1 MRAIR
6 RERNGV
12 LDRNDEGRCTVFLKP
27 LLLYCDGK
35 EVSAEGKQKIS
46 QPEGGSRLSTTT
58 ECGLGEILHLC
69 MESNTVC
76 GEIQDSLD
84 RADPGR
90 MLRPNRKVVHSLVP

>member
-1 MRAIR
+1 MHCIPKAFAALLMERKYLRKESRRYLSRRA
-6 RERNGV
+6 G
-12 LDRNDEGRCTVFLKP
+12 
-27 LLLYCDGK
+27 
-35 EVSAEGKQKIS
+35 A
-46 QPEGGSRLSTTT
+46 RLSTTT